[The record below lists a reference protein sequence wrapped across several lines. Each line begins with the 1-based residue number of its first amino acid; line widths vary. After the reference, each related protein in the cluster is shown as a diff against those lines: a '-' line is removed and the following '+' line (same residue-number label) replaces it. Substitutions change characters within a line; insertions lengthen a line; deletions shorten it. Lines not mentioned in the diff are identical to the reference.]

1 MMIAVELHISF
12 AVDGEKMSQ
21 IKCNNGWWW
30 YGGGG
35 TTRDGEI
42 CGLSF
47 HADALKLMPSCC

>member
-21 IKCNNGWWW
+21 IKCNNGWW
-30 YGGGG
+30 YRHN
-35 TTRDGEI
+35 TTRDGGI